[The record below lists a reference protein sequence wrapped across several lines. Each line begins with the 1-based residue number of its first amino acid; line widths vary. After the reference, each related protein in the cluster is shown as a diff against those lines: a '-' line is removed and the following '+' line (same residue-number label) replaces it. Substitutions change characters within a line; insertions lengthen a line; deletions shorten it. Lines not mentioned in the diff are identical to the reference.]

1 MTKADRGRL
10 DEASGQFIELGR
22 AARQDDPRHW
32 RALLACIFA
41 IVATAIDPP
50 ILQATSSGVQGALR
64 VEPVTAAQLVSL
76 YYMIQAGVMV
86 AGGVLGDLFGLRRV
100 LLLGLA
106 GMLVT
111 SIVTAAAPTFGVLL
125 IGHVGLSLFTA
136 VVVPLSLAGVMRT
149 FGQRV
154 LPVAIAV
161 YLTIQLLAALAGP
174 ALAQLL
180 FDRAG
185 FAATLVPAIL
195 ATFLAIIGIRRWL
208 PAPPPGKGMSRLD
221 ALSLTL
227 WSVGMFALV
236 YGTVAFA
243 TGWGEYHELAIIGG
257 IVVLIIGVARLARG
271 TTRIHLP
278 QVPFRVV
285 GVTLYLGAML
295 GIAQSGTLLQIS
307 TFLKGVQGYG
317 GLASGIALAPFAIAI
332 LVASIA
338 TGIALTR
345 RYRGTVIEMR
355 VFRRPIAVG
364 FALVSISAF
373 LMGLLKEDS
382 GYLLI
387 GTALGLLGTGAAI
400 ANVPRTDLLFR
411 SVRDDRVGVAAGLN
425 GSSFLLGE
433 ALGNV
438 AVTTMIALTGAVAW
452 QQQLVQSGM
461 TADEAASA
469 YRTVQ
474 QAAFLA
480 TAHPFV
486 QPSLL
491 DVAQLLP
498 GWQAVFTAGF
508 TGAMIVVGI
517 LAAIAAMVAV
527 AGLRDA
533 PGPTSD

>member
-1 MTKADRGRL
+1 MTTADRGRL

-32 RALLACIFA
+32 RALIGCIFA

-64 VEPVTAAQLVSL
+64 VEPEAAAQLVSL
-76 YYMIQAGVMV
+76 YYVIQAGVMV

-106 GMLVT
+106 GMLAT
-111 SIVTAAAPTFGVLL
+111 SVVTAAAPTFEVLL
-125 IGHVGLSLFTA
+125 TSHVGLSLFTA

-154 LPVAIAV
+154 LPLAIAV

-195 ATFLAIIGIRRWL
+195 ATLVAIMGIRRWL
-208 PAPPPGKGMSRLD
+208 PAPPPGEGMSRLD

-227 WSVGMFALV
+227 WSVGMLALV

-243 TGWGEYHELAIIGG
+243 SGWGAYHGLAIIGG
-257 IVVLIIGVARLARG
+257 IVVLLIGVARLARG

-295 GIAQSGTLLQIS
+295 GLAQSGMLLQIS

-338 TGIALTR
+338 TGVALTR
-345 RYRGTVIEMR
+345 RYLGTVIEMR
-355 VFRRPIAVG
+355 VYRRPIAVG
-364 FALVSISAF
+364 FVLVSLSAF

-438 AVTTMIALTGAVAW
+438 AVTTMIALTSAAAW
-452 QQQLVQSGM
+452 QQQLVQAGM

-469 YRTVQ
+469 YKTAQ
-474 QAAFLA
+474 QAVFLA
-480 TAHPFV
+480 TAHPFL
-486 QPSLL
+486 QPSFL
-491 DVAQLLP
+491 DIAELVP
-498 GWQAVFTAGF
+498 GWEAVFTAGF
-508 TGAMIVVGI
+508 TTAMIVVGI
-517 LAAIAAMVAV
+517 LAAIAAIVAV

-533 PGPTSD
+533 PRSTSD